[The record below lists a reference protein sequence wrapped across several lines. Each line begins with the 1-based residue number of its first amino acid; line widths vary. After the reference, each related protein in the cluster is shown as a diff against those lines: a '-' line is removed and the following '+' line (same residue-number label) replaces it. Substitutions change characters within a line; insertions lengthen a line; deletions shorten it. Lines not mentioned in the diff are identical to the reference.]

1 MIKLNKKI
9 NFCIAADGT
18 SASGKTTGG
27 KYISK
32 YFGLK
37 FLSSGTLYRYCA
49 LRILKNKKKYNS
61 KFINK
66 VASSITMNKLNQ
78 KQLYNPKVTQ
88 LSSVIAKKLYI
99 RKSLKKFQIN
109 FIKSSRLVLI
119 EGRDIGSKIM
129 PNADLKLYFICSIKE
144 KAKRRLKEFK
154 RLNKNISLNQVEKA
168 LILRD
173 GDDKGR
179 KISPLIKA
187 KNAVLVDT
195 TKLTLKEMEL
205 KLLTIVKNSI
215 KKKYGNL

>member
-1 MIKLNKKI
+1 MKNINNFSENGYLILKNVLSKKLLKEIHNQI
-9 NFCIAADGT
+9 Y
-18 SASGKTTGG
+18 KT
-27 KYISK
+27 
-32 YFGLK
+32 
-37 FLSSGTLYRYCA
+37 
-49 LRILKNKKKYNS
+49 ILKNKKKYNS

-88 LSSVIAKKLYI
+88 LSAVIAKKLYI
-99 RKSLKKFQIN
+99 RNSLKKFQIN